1 MSLPAGNDIEPGAVW
16 VLNNEGTLIK
26 VEIG

>member
-1 MSLPAGNDIEPGAVW
+1 MPLSAGNDIEPGAVW
-16 VLNNEGTLIK
+16 VLNNEGTLTK